1 MKLSLG
7 ELSTFSGNI
16 ALSHIKV
23 VFEKRLSTGCE
34 AFLCLESTLFVLISV
49 FTLKETICLKL

>member
-7 ELSTFSGNI
+7 ELSTFLGNI

-34 AFLCLESTLFVLISV
+34 AFLCLESTLFVSV
-49 FTLKETICLKL
+49 FTLKEYAKSPLE